1 MGEDICDAHVE
12 LKLSVALEHS
22 QWHGKRKHVKLYR
35 NDEFEHSGLWLVGK
49 SQTNHMPN
57 ITKYAKEEKT

>member
-22 QWHGKRKHVKLYR
+22 HTASASTVKLYR